1 MNRKK
6 VAAITILLA
15 MIFNIVL
22 NLVIGLETQ
31 ALSASYTQTLK
42 TGIEAFPESYKE
54 KIKLLSELHPN
65 WEFKAYYT
73 GIDWNEL
80 TSSSAENKCRRNTIH
95 KGNIDPNVLCICGYQ
110 GDSNYFCG
118 SANTVN
124 FFLDP
129 RNFLEESMVFQFLE
143 LSYSESVTKEMIQAA
158 VAGTYLDAKIV
169 HEEKEYTYTDVIMEA
184 AKESGVNPL
193 HIVVTIFQEL
203 GKKAEVPKGISGTY
217 PGYEGLYNFFNY
229 GSTDGTTNG
238 KTPTEKGL
246 DKARSMEWK
255 NPYFAL
261 KDGVKTVLSSNYIL
275 AGQTTKYFYKF
286 DVVGNDILK
295 DNETKTYDSGKFF
308 SHQYMTNLQDPCSQA
323 GSLFTYYTNCGMMNE
338 KLTFVIPVFENMPD
352 KTYYP
357 TSLTEKDG
365 ELYRINTSKI
375 FGVTYRSEPSSDSAS
390 LGSLYKYTVVAVP
403 EISGNWAKV
412 VFNKVTDYDAENK
425 VWNYIKLTGYVSK
438 SYLEKID
445 LPTNE
450 EIPPEEEPENPPIVE
465 PEIPPVTNSTNM
477 KIDNEFLLC
486 IPGVNLKNIKEVYP
500 NATVKNDKNEEITS
514 EDAVMETGYLLQVE
528 ADKNEIY
535 KIVVL
540 GDVNGDG
547 LIKTV
552 DYMMTKNIIMET
564 ENPSEAQKIA
574 ADVSKDGQIKTVDYM
589 MIKNHIMEIDM
600 IKLVSAEEVQ

>member
-6 VAAITILLA
+6 VVAITILLA
-15 MIFNIVL
+15 MIFNIIL

-42 TGIEAFPESYKE
+42 PGIEAFPESYKE
-54 KIKLLSELHPN
+54 KLKLLSELHPN

-73 GIDWNEL
+73 GIEWNEL

-118 SANTVN
+118 SANIVN

-169 HEEKEYTYTDVIMEA
+169 HEEKEYTYTDIIMEA

-295 DNETKTYDSGKFF
+295 DNETKTYDIGKFF

-375 FGVTYRSEPSSDSAS
+375 FGVTFRSEPSSDSAS

-425 VWNYIKLTGYVSK
+425 VWNYSKLTGYVSK

-450 EIPPEEEPENPPIVE
+450 EIPPEEEPEDIPSVNPEVPEGGITTE
-465 PEIPPVTNSTNM
+465 PENS
-477 KIDNEFLLC
+477 E
-486 IPGVNLKNIKEVYP
+486 NLVFSVDTTINTIKEKYT
-500 NATVKNDKNEEITS
+500 NAIVKNLEGKELTEEAILGTGYKVIKDNKEYTIIITGDVTGDGKADS
-514 EDAVMETGYLLQVE
+514 MDMYNIIQHILDAVPLKEHNFL
-528 ADKNEIY
+528 
-535 KIVVL
+535 
-540 GDVNGDG
+540 
-547 LIKTV
+547 
-552 DYMMTKNIIMET
+552 
-564 ENPSEAQKIA
+564 A
-574 ADVSKDGQIKTVDYM
+574 ADTNNDKL
-589 MIKNHIMEIDM
+589 IDSM
-600 IKLVSAEEVQ
+600 DMYNVIQLILKK

>member
-6 VAAITILLA
+6 VVAITILLA

-338 KLTFVIPVFENMPD
+338 KLTFVIPVFDNMPD

-375 FGVTYRSEPSSDSAS
+375 FGVTFRSEPSSDSAS

-425 VWNYIKLTGYVSK
+425 VWNYSKLTGYVSK

-450 EIPPEEEPENPPIVE
+450 EIPPEEEPEDIPSVNPEVPEGGTTTE
-465 PEIPPVTNSTNM
+465 PENS
-477 KIDNEFLLC
+477 E
-486 IPGVNLKNIKEVYP
+486 NLVFSVDTTINTIKEKYT
-500 NATVKNDKNEEITS
+500 NAIVKNLEGKELTEEAILGTGYKVIKDNKEYTIIITGDVTGDGKADS
-514 EDAVMETGYLLQVE
+514 MDMYNIIQHILDAVPLKEHNFL
-528 ADKNEIY
+528 
-535 KIVVL
+535 
-540 GDVNGDG
+540 
-547 LIKTV
+547 
-552 DYMMTKNIIMET
+552 
-564 ENPSEAQKIA
+564 A
-574 ADVSKDGQIKTVDYM
+574 ADTNNDKL
-589 MIKNHIMEIDM
+589 IDSM
-600 IKLVSAEEVQ
+600 DMYNVIQLILKK